1 MKIIREYFIDA
12 LLLALLWTLGS
23 LWMETSLVVQS
34 FADLVNVF
42 VLIVFVQFLYQKKP
56 PFGYERYLLLSYGSL
71 LWIAMMIIFEGP
83 LVLLLFGSGFVF
95 SLSIVF
101 LIWSIIKG

>member
-12 LLLALLWTLGS
+12 LALTLLWTLGS

-34 FADLVNVF
+34 FADLINVF
-42 VLIVFVQFLYQKKP
+42 VLIVFVQFLYQKNP
-56 PFGYERYLLLSYGSL
+56 PLGYERYLLLSYGSL